1 MSKRDFPW
9 ISRQAVRLLCWL
21 VFSLGRSP
29 RFAWLLGLFAD
40 ANLKRYR
47 DSLSGAFP
55 TRVAKGVLFLSCD
68 EAYYE
73 QFGVHLVNSALKHS
87 PGFNVHIHVNGL
99 SQEFRLKLQEVAQAS
114 PGGLLTFTGD
124 NLEFEHLSGSARGYY
139 LASVR
144 FVRLYQLVQACRAP
158 VLSLDADGV
167 VVRSLEPRFEQMA
180 GQDAG
185 IYLRL
190 DNTLDWRKVLASA
203 LFIMPTSLGERFS
216 RDVALVIAW
225 LLRRKLPYHI
235 DQLVIFYLWR
245 IYAAREK
252 GFRVTPLSRD
262 MADWEC
268 GEDSYIWSAKG
279 DRKYLSREF
288 LGALQQGSPGA
299 VGR

>member
-9 ISRQAVRLLCWL
+9 ISRQVVRLLCWL
-21 VFSLGRSP
+21 VFSLGRSR
-29 RFAWLLGLFAD
+29 RFAGLLGLFAD

-55 TRVAKGVLFLSCD
+55 SRVAKGVLFLSCD
-68 EAYYE
+68 EAYYV

-87 PGFNVHIHVNGL
+87 PGFNVHLHVNGL
-99 SQEFRLKLQEVAQAS
+99 SQEFRLQLQEVAQAS

-124 NLEFEHLSGSARGYY
+124 NLAFEHLSGAARWYH

-167 VVRSLEPRFEQMA
+167 VVKSLEPRFAQMA
-180 GQDAG
+180 GQDVG

-190 DNTLDWRKVLASA
+190 DNTLEWRKVLASA
-203 LFIMPTSLGERFS
+203 LFIMPTRLGERFV

-252 GFRVTPLSRD
+252 DFHVTPLSRD

-268 GEDSYIWSAKG
+268 SEDSYIWSAKG
-279 DRKYLSREF
+279 NRKYLSREF
-288 LGALQQGSPGA
+288 LGALEQGSSGA